1 MSCPP
6 CTNDCDQGRT
16 CPARGK
22 QMKPYGYVWAKD
34 NHEPKF
40 FWTERDAMD
49 VQKDFGGE
57 VVPVYK

>member
-1 MSCPP
+1 
-6 CTNDCDQGRT
+6 
-16 CPARGK
+16 
-22 QMKPYGYVWAKD
+22 MKLYGYVWTKN

-40 FWTERDAMD
+40 FWTEHEAAD